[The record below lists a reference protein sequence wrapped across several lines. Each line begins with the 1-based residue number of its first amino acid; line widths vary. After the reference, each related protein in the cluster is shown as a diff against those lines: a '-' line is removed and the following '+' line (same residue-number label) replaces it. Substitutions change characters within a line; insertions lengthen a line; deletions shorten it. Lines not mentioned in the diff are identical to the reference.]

1 MKKFGLKIIYWIL
14 AAEARK
20 VINIHKP
27 FVIGITGSAG
37 KSSTKEAVYQVLHDR
52 FGDNVRKSH
61 GNFNSEMGLPLAILG
76 YGERKSAPGW
86 LWPVF
91 LIQTYLRTFQ
101 KKFPKYL
108 VLELG
113 VDKPGDI
120 AYFGRIIKLDI
131 AIITS
136 VSGAHLAN
144 FAMTSDYQAEKL
156 SILKIIKDGGIVIA
170 NRDDAVLAK
179 IDFPKTIF
187 YAVSDR
193 TANFYA
199 ENIKLTLAGT
209 EYRICGVGQKIAI
222 RSELLGPQFV
232 ASALAAFAVG
242 QNFLIQSL
250 QIKKSLEKIK
260 PMSGRMR
267 IIAGK
272 KKCILIDDTYN
283 ASPVS
288 VKAALDVLS
297 EIKYTGRKVAILGNM
312 NELGQFEAEEHRL
325 IGEYSRN
332 KADLIVF
339 VGKNAHLMAK
349 ANGQVENILTF
360 DNRQELIKPL
370 NTIIK
375 SDDLIL
381 IKASQNNN
389 FFEEVT
395 KQLLKNP
402 AEASEL
408 LVRQSKKWMKK
419 K

>member
-1 MKKFGLKIIYWIL
+1 MI
-14 AAEARK
+14 R
-20 VINIHKP
+20 IHQP
-27 FVIGITGSAG
+27 FIIGITGSAG
-37 KSSTKEAVYQVLHDR
+37 KSSTKEAVYHVLHDH
-52 FGDNVRKSH
+52 FGDNIRKSH

-86 LWPVF
+86 LWPFF
-91 LIQTYLRTFQ
+91 LIQAYFKTFQ
-101 KKFPKYL
+101 KTFPKYL

-131 AIITS
+131 AVITS

-144 FAMTSDYQAEKL
+144 FAMTSDYHAEKL
-156 SILKIIKDGGIVIA
+156 SILKIVKDGGIVIA

-187 YAVSDR
+187 YAVSDH

-199 ENIKLTLAGT
+199 ENIKLTLSGT
-209 EYRICGVGQKIAI
+209 EYRICSVGQKIAI

-260 PMSGRMR
+260 SMSGRMR
-267 IIAGK
+267 TIAGK
-272 KKCILIDDTYN
+272 EKCILIDDTYN

-288 VKAALDVLS
+288 VKAALDVL
-297 EIKYTGRKVAILGNM
+297 ENIKYSGRKVAILGNM
-312 NELGQFEAEEHRL
+312 NELGKFETEEHRL
-325 IGEYSRN
+325 IGEYSRD
-332 KADLIVF
+332 KADLTVF
-339 VGKNAHLMAK
+339 VGKNALIMAK
-349 ANGQVENILTF
+349 ANSQTDKLLIF
-360 DNRQELIKPL
+360 ANRRELIKSL
-370 NTIIK
+370 DTIIK
-375 SDDLIL
+375 PHDLIL
-381 IKASQNNN
+381 IKASQNGN

-395 KQLLKNP
+395 KQLMQNP
-402 AEASEL
+402 DLAPQL
-408 LVRQSKKWMKK
+408 LVRQSKWWMKRK
-419 K
+419 